1 MTKKTNFKVPGH
13 SPVGTF
19 QWPKLV
25 EPDTKFDP
33 VGVFSVNLIV
43 DAEGL
48 AEMEQQ
54 VKPALDVMQEMI
66 DEQPAAKRKRIVVN
80 EWFTEQLDDDD
91 NETGMYV
98 VKFKTKAVIQG
109 EPRVVAMYD
118 PTGTRLNNINPWG
131 GTIGKV
137 AYAAFPYVIPGTKM
151 AGISLRLNAV
161 QILEL
166 VTGGKASAATSE
178 RNSYGFG
185 AVAGYDAI
193 EDGEEEEVVN
203 ETVAK
208 GGDESDDD
216 LDDTPDF

>member
-1 MTKKTNFKVPGH
+1 MTNKKSNPSFPGV
-13 SPVGTF
+13 SPVGTY
-19 QWPKLV
+19 QYPKLKK
-25 EPDTKFDP
+25 PDTKFDP

-48 AEMEQQ
+48 AEMAQQ
-54 VKPALDVMQEMI
+54 VKPALDAMQEMI
-66 DEQPAAKRKRIVVN
+66 DSLPAPKRKRVSIN
-80 EWFTEQLDDDD
+80 EWYTEQLDDED

-98 VKFKTKAVIQG
+98 VKFKTKAVIG
-109 EPRVVAMYD
+109 DKPRVVSMFDA
-118 PTGTRLNNINPWG
+118 TGARLNNVNPWG
-131 GTIGKV
+131 GTVGKV
-137 AYAAFPYVIPGTKM
+137 AYAAAPYVVTGTKM
-151 AGISLRLNAV
+151 AGVSLRLNAV

-166 VTGGKASAATSE
+166 VSGGSSG
-178 RNSYGFG
+178 SSSGGFG
-185 AVAGYDAI
+185 FAAVAGYESI